1 MSTKTTPPNFPL
13 QSMDVADAK
22 REQLKQLFPEVVT
35 EARDP
40 STGELKHAV
49 DWEKLRASL
58 GEVLEREG
66 ERFGL
71 SWPGKSALLKVIQ
84 QPSAGTLKP
93 CREESVK
100 FDETENLF
108 LEGDN
113 LEVLKLMQKSY
124 FGKVKAIVIDPPY
137 NTGNEFVYPDNFTES
152 LETYLQYT
160 GMVNAQGRKF
170 STNAAT
176 EGRFHSKWL
185 NMMYPRLFLARNML
199 REDGAI
205 FISIDDNEVKNLRCL
220 CDEIFGDE
228 NFVANIV
235 WQKKYAVSND
245 DPGIAPMHDHILV
258 YQYSSAFDRNLL
270 PRDNKQL
277 QRYKNLDGD
286 PRGKWSSDN
295 YVSNKSRW
303 ERPTLWYPII
313 HPKTGE
319 EVWPNEDAVWR
330 YSKDK
335 HQQMVDEDRLYWGPS
350 QNYDKPRLKRF
361 LSEIQDGVVPSTWW
375 PFTDVGHNDEG
386 QKETGRLIGKKIFS
400 TPKPIRLIRR
410 MLEVSVRKG
419 DVILDF
425 FSGSCATAHA
435 VLDLNKEDGGN
446 RKFIMV
452 QLPEPCDEK
461 SEAFKAGHKT
471 IADIGKERIR
481 RAIQNIEKEQ
491 DGQLDLNSGSK
502 PQDLGFKVFKLSE
515 SNFKTWQG
523 DEDDP
528 AKLQEQLEMHVNH
541 VNPSSTPEDILYE
554 LLLKAGFPLT
564 TKVEKISISDK
575 SAYSIAEG
583 ALIICLDDD
592 LTKEAIQAIA
602 ALKPVQCICLDAAFH
617 ENDQLKT
624 NAVQTMESARVQF
637 RTV

>member
-1 MSTKTTPPNFPL
+1 MDKTPNKFPL
-13 QSMDVADAK
+13 ESMDVADAK
-22 REQLKQLFPEVVT
+22 RQQLKQLFPEAFT
-35 EARDP
+35 EARDA
-40 STGELKHAV
+40 STGELKHTV
-49 DWEKLRASL
+49 DWDKLKASL

-84 QPSAGTLKP
+84 QPSVGTLKP

-108 LEGDN
+108 IEGDN
-113 LEVLKLMQKSY
+113 LEVLKLLQKSY
-124 FGKVKAIVIDPPY
+124 FGKVKMIYIDPPY

-160 GMVNAQGRKF
+160 GMVDAKGRKF
-170 STNAAT
+170 STNSAT
-176 EGRFHSKWL
+176 EGRYHSKWL
-185 NMMYPRLFLARNML
+185 NMMYPRLFLARNL
-199 REDGAI
+199 LKHDGVI
-205 FISIDDNEVKNLRCL
+205 FISIDDNEVKNLRAL
-220 CDEIFGDE
+220 CDEIYGEE

-235 WQKKYAVSND
+235 WQKKYAVSSD
-245 DPGIAPMHDHILV
+245 DPSIAPMHDHILV
-258 YQYSSAFDRNLL
+258 YRLSDAFSRKLL
-270 PRDNKQL
+270 PRDEKQL
-277 QRYKNLDGD
+277 QRYKNLDDD
-286 PRGKWSSDN
+286 PRGAWSSDN
-295 YVSNKSRW
+295 YVSNKSRF

-313 HPKTGE
+313 HPKTGK

-330 YSKDK
+330 YSKEK
-335 HQQMVDEDRLYWGPS
+335 HQTMVDENRLYWGPEV
-350 QNYDKPRLKRF
+350 NYEKPRLKRF
-361 LSEIQDGVVPSTWW
+361 LSEIQQGVVPSTWW
-375 PFTDVGHNDEG
+375 PFSDVGHNDEG

-400 TPKPIRLIRR
+400 TPKPVRLIRR
-410 MLEVSVRKG
+410 ILEVSVG
-419 DVILDF
+419 ENDLILDF

-435 VLDLNKEDGGN
+435 ILDINKEDGGN

-461 SEAFKAGHKT
+461 TEAFKAGYKT

-481 RAIQNIEKEQ
+481 RVIRNISKEQ
-491 DGQLDLNSGSK
+491 DGQLDLDSGSK
-502 PQDLGFKVFKLSE
+502 AQDLGFKVFKLSE

-564 TKVEKISISDK
+564 TKVEEISISDK

-592 LTKEAIQAIA
+592 LTKEAIQAIS

-624 NAVQTMESARVQF
+624 NAVQTMESAKVQF